1 MSYGTYYVDDYSGT
15 DYAKI
20 TAAINAANT
29 AGGGK
34 VALSN
39 RTYVISQSI
48 VLHKKIVFCG
58 VGISSEIVCSADVP
72 IIRIDRGNNDSSYI
86 EICNMTLSYTSMNNT
101 NSFHIE
107 ADRPLY
113 LKIRGVSFVGEGRNY
128 AGVLTWN
135 ASSGS
140 RTQAIS
146 SESEKSF
153 MTHIENCLF
162 NDASIW
168 LNDSDSRI
176 INNYIWGNKS
186 EGNNLAYAI
195 RLSNG
200 AVNVSGNDI
209 VPGNDSGVYI
219 ASTCQDIRVENNYFD
234 GSWKD
239 VCTGWGVCVMGASRI
254 LILGNVFKDIYA
266 GGVYIASS
274 QQVTVSKNIFEELNR
289 SGSTTTRYDVR
300 ILSGANTTTG
310 HLIEGNQHVR
320 SLPGIQNFAVHA
332 DNNTRATV
340 INNALVD
347 CRSDGSR
354 AYVETPFT
362 MLTNKYSIRK
372 DNRVTSIVQQENNN
386 QVVVSYPYHF
396 DEGEIA
402 VSHNSGTQ
410 SIYVQ
415 FADDFSAQGIIPRVQ
430 DININFVGSASNSAV
445 VYSIWGLSYAGFYVA
460 IRPVDSDSS
469 SAGILYWRV
478 TLQ

>member
-146 SESEKSF
+146 SES
-153 MTHIENCLF
+153 
-162 NDASIW
+162 
-168 LNDSDSRI
+168 
-176 INNYIWGNKS
+176 
-186 EGNNLAYAI
+186 
-195 RLSNG
+195 
-200 AVNVSGNDI
+200 
-209 VPGNDSGVYI
+209 
-219 ASTCQDIRVENNYFD
+219 
-234 GSWKD
+234 
-239 VCTGWGVCVMGASRI
+239 
-254 LILGNVFKDIYA
+254 
-266 GGVYIASS
+266 
-274 QQVTVSKNIFEELNR
+274 
-289 SGSTTTRYDVR
+289 
-300 ILSGANTTTG
+300 
-310 HLIEGNQHVR
+310 
-320 SLPGIQNFAVHA
+320 
-332 DNNTRATV
+332 
-340 INNALVD
+340 
-347 CRSDGSR
+347 
-354 AYVETPFT
+354 
-362 MLTNKYSIRK
+362 
-372 DNRVTSIVQQENNN
+372 
-386 QVVVSYPYHF
+386 
-396 DEGEIA
+396 
-402 VSHNSGTQ
+402 
-410 SIYVQ
+410 
-415 FADDFSAQGIIPRVQ
+415 
-430 DININFVGSASNSAV
+430 
-445 VYSIWGLSYAGFYVA
+445 
-460 IRPVDSDSS
+460 
-469 SAGILYWRV
+469 
-478 TLQ
+478 